1 MLKSEF
7 LELLN
12 QKLSLIN
19 DKEREDI
26 ILEYGTY
33 IDDKIANGVSEEE
46 AVAGF
51 GDVDELA
58 KEILSAYKINTDSMD
73 PLSSKADKTI
83 DKVYTKVEEL
93 FSKLGDFSM
102 NQIFHVIFDAFVL
115 VLILWIGKLI
125 VVDVLCRLILSILFS
140 FFVGYHMITEF
151 MLGLCRLLYLC
162 LAIYFFVKVMSKRIQ
177 RYRYNN
183 QNVGV
188 MDDIKETW
196 NDNIK
201 SNDLPPTPDRPLYHE
216 RKPHH
221 FESDVLKVILVFAMI
236 PVACILIGSGIG
248 LVVMIYVSMMYATT
262 SAGLYC
268 MDIAFVLGSLAILL
282 MLFRAWP
289 KKVDTNA

>member
-1 MLKSEF
+1 
-7 LELLN
+7 
-12 QKLSLIN
+12 
-19 DKEREDI
+19 
-26 ILEYGTY
+26 
-33 IDDKIANGVSEEE
+33 
-46 AVAGF
+46 
-51 GDVDELA
+51 
-58 KEILSAYKINTDSMD
+58 
-73 PLSSKADKTI
+73 
-83 DKVYTKVEEL
+83 
-93 FSKLGDFSM
+93 
-102 NQIFHVIFDAFVL
+102 
-115 VLILWIGKLI
+115 
-125 VVDVLCRLILSILFS
+125 
-140 FFVGYHMITEF
+140 MITEF

-177 RYRYNN
+177 RYRFNN

-221 FESDVLKVILVFAMI
+221 FESDVLKVILIFAMI
-236 PVACILIGSGIG
+236 PVACVLIGSGIG